1 MQEKSSSKKEQ
12 RVIERIKSLRM
23 QVLEIDHVCSGTV
36 VRSMIRCGKSN
47 CRCANDPDAR
57 HGPYYQWNRMKN
69 GKLVH
74 STVTENQATILQQA
88 INNYRFVLKLLR
100 RWEEESIKIVGIK

>member
-1 MQEKSSSKKEQ
+1 MQENSSRKEQ
-12 RVIERIKSLRM
+12 RILERIKSLRM
-23 QVLEIDHVCSGTV
+23 KVLEIDHLCSGTV
-36 VRSMIRCGKSN
+36 VRSMVRCGKSN

-57 HGPYYQWNRMKN
+57 HGPYYQWNRMKK

-74 STVTENQATILQQA
+74 STITEDQATLLQEA

-100 RWEEESIKIVGIK
+100 SWEEESIKLFGIK